1 VLVEDNVAFDILG
14 HCFFLE
20 DGVEV
25 NNTFRNNLG
34 ADVKIAATLLSE
46 QSGRKES
53 DDKPSVFW
61 ISNAANF
68 L

>member
-1 VLVEDNVAFDILG
+1 MEENVAFDILG

-20 DGVEV
+20 DGVEE
-25 NNTFRNNLG
+25 NNTFKNNLG
-34 ADVKIAATLLSE
+34 ADVKKATKLLSA
-46 QSGRKES
+46 QSGRKET
-53 DDKPSVFW
+53 DDSPSVFW